1 MADSTPADELG
12 SLVSR
17 LSALDPKATE
27 DNIAQVESL
36 GLKPTTINEPEA
48 VPAADPTSPT
58 VDANEAKTK
67 SKASELLENLSHQ
80 VEIKLA
86 DQQADPNSPLY
97 SAKSFEDLN
106 LDPALLKGLYRMGFQ
121 RPSKIQERA
130 LPLLLQNP
138 GFLPTLNK
146 QTHSP
151 RNMIGQSQ
159 SGTGKT
165 AAFVLTMLS
174 RVDVS
179 KNCPQAICVC
189 PSRELARQIM
199 DVAEQMGQY
208 VTGLTKRLASKDT
221 LERGVKIT
229 DHIIVGTPGTIKDA
243 LTSHRVSGTRE
254 SVIDPS
260 GIKVLVADEAD
271 VLVGTG
277 SLGEQTI
284 GVKNAITRSNTTTQ
298 IVLFSATFPEHVRKY
313 ASKFAPN
320 ANEIKLKKDELTLEG
335 IKQFYMDCNNVE
347 HKYEVLVELYHLL
360 TVGQSIIFAQERR
373 TADEIARRMNQ
384 DGHKVAVLHGAQM
397 GEGRDQTIDDFRE
410 GRSKVL
416 VTTNVVARG
425 IDISQVNLVVNYDLP
440 QDPQKGADA
449 ETYLHR
455 IGRTGR
461 FGRKGISINFIHDP
475 RSYQDMMKIKDELQ
489 ISDEQL
495 VKVDTKDFDDMEKT
509 LKAALKA

>member
-1 MADSTPADELG
+1 MADPTAALDG
-12 SLVSR
+12 LVSR
-17 LSALDPKATE
+17 LSALDPAATKE
-27 DNIAQVESL
+27 NIAQVESL
-36 GLKPTTINEPEA
+36 GLKPVPVDEP
-48 VPAADPTSPT
+48 PAEDADAAPE
-58 VDANEAKTK
+58 DAKKK

-97 SAKSFEDLN
+97 SAKSFEDLK

-138 GFLPTLNK
+138 
-146 QTHSP
+146 P

-199 DVAEQMGQY
+199 DVADQMGQY

-221 LERGVKIT
+221 LERGERIT

-254 SVIDPS
+254 PVINPS

-284 GVKNAITRSNTTTQ
+284 GVKNAITRSNTTVQ

-313 ASKFAPN
+313 ASKFAPD

-335 IKQFYMDCNNVE
+335 IKQFYMDCNNAE

-373 TADEIARRMNQ
+373 TADEIARRMNK

-440 QDPQKGADA
+440 KDPQKGADA

-475 RSYQDMMKIKDELQ
+475 RSYQDMMKIKEDLQ

-495 VKVDTKDFDDMEKT
+495 VKVDTRDFDDMEKANVDPNS
-509 LKAALKA
+509 KPKNKRRRISV